1 MFEDNKQHVLFLLSK
16 SSKACH
22 SNFCKCNYQP
32 EINGNLY
39 ILNLGSSS
47 MFSECHEICLL
58 QHCFKTYTPFI
69 QWTIKFK
76 HLTFDGTTVM
86 LDVKQGHFVEGLDT
100 VILYYT
106 DYTST
111 SGQQQT
117 LSNCTSW

>member
-1 MFEDNKQHVLFLLSK
+1 MFEDIKQHV
-16 SSKACH
+16 
-22 SNFCKCNYQP
+22 FCYQKVLKLVIQIFVNANNQP

-76 HLTFDGTTVM
+76 HLM
-86 LDVKQGHFVEGLDT
+86 EQ
-100 VILYYT
+100 
-106 DYTST
+106 
-111 SGQQQT
+111 
-117 LSNCTSW
+117 LSC